1 MAVDY
6 LADAL
11 NTIKTHET
19 VGQRECTVKA
29 TKLIGRVL
37 DLLKEHSYIEDFK
50 FNENGRGGNYYVVLA
65 GRINNCGVIKP
76 RFPVKRH
83 DWVKEE
89 QQYIPGV
96 GIGLLIV
103 TTPLGIMTNSD
114 AEKKHVGGRLLA
126 YVY

>member
-1 MAVDY
+1 MSIDH

-11 NTIKTHET
+11 NTIKTHEIA
-19 VGQRECTVKA
+19 GKRECVVNA
-29 TKLIGRVL
+29 SKLVL
-37 DLLKEHSYIEDFK
+37 NMLKVLKDHSYLKDFK
-50 FNENGRGGNYYVVLA
+50 FVDDKRGGFFFVDLA

-76 RFPVKRH
+76 RFPVKR
-83 DWVKEE
+83 DEWATTE

-103 TTPLGIMTNSD
+103 STSNGIMTNAD
-114 AEKKHVGGRLLA
+114 AEKKQIGGRLLA